1 MRTATRTQVVSDRRA
16 AARRASRGGPLRR
29 LREMPSR
36 VAPALARQ
44 RWSIAFFLAAA
55 VLFFTAGPLLR
66 YLAAHR
72 YFAVREVEVVGLERL
87 DTAQVLVWLGMGEG
101 SSIWAASPRVL
112 ERRLE
117 DRPAI
122 EHATVRRIW
131 PDRLHVS
138 VRERAP
144 SAVLRQGS
152 HAFPVDRSGM
162 VFDEQPLRDVDLP
175 IITLGAELP
184 AIVATATAATA
195 PPPRSPAT
203 SSAKSSEARKG
214 TVAPRPAPAR
224 ASIDPRDVGEWL
236 PARRDL
242 RQAVHVAAMLDGGAA
257 GIPVSEVGLR
267 ATGSSTG
274 RPELVAYSSDG
285 RLVVRLGWGDWQRK
299 VDAVRRVL
307 AHRSETLRT
316 EAAARAHAEAA
327 PAEGATG
334 RKSAKDKAPDK
345 VAPAPASRVEA
356 GSGLDGIVDARDP
369 ESVVARW
376 STAPGA
382 APGTI

>member
-1 MRTATRTQVVSDRRA
+1 MKTATRRQQVVSERRKATRGRERGRRLGRIREVLSGAVA
-16 AARRASRGGPLRR
+16 AVARR
-29 LREMPSR
+29 
-36 VAPALARQ
+36 
-44 RWSIAFFLAAA
+44 RWSIAFFLSATAL
-55 VLFFTAGPLLR
+55 VFTAGPLLR
-66 YLAAHR
+66 YFAGHR
-72 YFAVREVEVVGLERL
+72 YFAVREVEVEGLERL

-117 DRPAI
+117 ERPAI
-122 EHATVRRIW
+122 AQASVRRIW
-131 PDRLHVS
+131 PDRLHVF

-175 IITLGAELP
+175 IITLGAALP
-184 AIVATATAATA
+184 VVETI
-195 PPPRSPAT
+195 AT
-203 SSAKSSEARKG
+203 S
-214 TVAPRPAPAR
+214 VPAPASATTTTAKSGR
-224 ASIDPRDVGEWL
+224 APVSVRRAPVPRQVSPDPRDVAEWL

-257 GIPVSEVGLR
+257 GLPVSEVGLR
-267 ATGSSTG
+267 PSSATTG

-299 VDAVRRVL
+299 IDAVRRVL
-307 AHRSETLRT
+307 AHRSETLRS
-316 EAAARAHAEAA
+316 EAAARAHPATNEAA
-327 PAEGATG
+327 AG
-334 RKSAKDKAPDK
+334 RKPARGKAPVK
-345 VAPAPASRVEA
+345 VAPVPAEPVAAS
-356 GSGLDGIVDARDP
+356 SGLDGIVDARDP

-376 STAPGA
+376 TASPGA
-382 APGTI
+382 ATGAI